1 MRHLVLLQPQD
12 TGGYQAT
19 APGLPGCQSEGAT
32 EEEALANIR
41 QVIVETLQR
50 VKIATV
56 DIPDSVSSDPW
67 TQVIGLYADEA
78 NEPSQ
83 FEEFQDAMDEYRR
96 ELNRTTRH

>member
-12 TGGYQAT
+12 TGGYHAT

-41 QVIVETLQR
+41 QVIVETLQQ

-56 DIPDSVSSDPW
+56 DIPDSVLSDPW
-67 TQVIGLYADEA
+67 AQVIGMYADEA
-78 NEPSQ
+78 NEPSH
-83 FEEFQDAMDEYRR
+83 FEEFQKAMDEYRR
-96 ELNRTTRH
+96 EIDKP

>member
-1 MRHLVLLQPQD
+1 MRHIVLLQLQD
-12 TGGYQAT
+12 TGGYQAI

-41 QVIVETLQR
+41 QVMVETLQR

-56 DIPDSVSSDPW
+56 DIPDSVASDPW
-67 TQVIGLYADEA
+67 AQVIGMYTDEA

-83 FEEFQDAMDEYRR
+83 FEEFQKAIAEYRR
-96 ELNRTTRH
+96 ELDKP